1 MRHLKRPAL
10 LGLLL
15 LACLLL
21 AGCQMDSTVEELF
34 TLPRLPTEYT
44 TLSRQLDQLL
54 SEGYEYMAPTSGRN
68 IQSLQMV
75 DIDGDGR
82 DEALEMLQQH
92 SDIRV
97 ALLDV
102 MLPGIDGFEVCRR
115 IRATNS
121 RIGIIMLTARSQEM
135 DKVTGLMTGADD
147 YVTKPFSPA
156 ELTARVD
163 ALMRRSGGSMEEHS
177 GEISQPP
184 FLLNTRN
191 RTLEKNGKPVKLT
204 QVEYSIMRM
213 FMENPGKA
221 LSREEILDLVW
232 GRDYFGEL
240 KIVDVNIR
248 RLRLKIEDNATNPTF
263 ISTVWGYGY
272 KWDA

>member
-1 MRHLKRPAL
+1 
-10 LGLLL
+10 
-15 LACLLL
+15 
-21 AGCQMDSTVEELF
+21 MD
-34 TLPRLPTEYT
+34 
-44 TLSRQLDQLL
+44 
-54 SEGYEYMAPTSGRN
+54 N
-68 IQSLQMV
+68 K
-75 DIDGDGR
+75 
-82 DEALEMLQQH
+82 
-92 SDIRV
+92 
-97 ALLDV
+97 
-102 MLPGIDGFEVCRR
+102 
-115 IRATNS
+115 
-121 RIGIIMLTARSQEM
+121 IGIIMLTARSQEM

-163 ALMRRSGGSMEEHS
+163 ALFRRAGGSNAAAPVEQT

-191 RTLEKNGKPVKLT
+191 RTLEKNGERVKLT
-204 QVEYSIMRM
+204 QVEYAIMKM

-248 RLRLKIEDNATNPTF
+248 RLRLKIEDDPAEPRSILTL
-263 ISTVWGYGY
+263 WGFGY
-272 KWDA
+272 QWQA